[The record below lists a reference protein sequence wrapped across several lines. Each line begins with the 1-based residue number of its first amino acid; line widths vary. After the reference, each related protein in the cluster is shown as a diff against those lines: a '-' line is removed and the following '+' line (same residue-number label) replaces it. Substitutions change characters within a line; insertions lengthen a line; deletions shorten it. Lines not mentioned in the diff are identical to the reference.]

1 MKKHHEPILNQ
12 PIATLG
18 MSEEFSGVTEILG
31 LYTLGDVVSRHTS
44 DLAKL
49 PGFSVH
55 LIHEYVSFL
64 EERGLGHYVDPLA

>member
-1 MKKHHEPILNQ
+1 MKKYQEPTLNQ

-18 MSEEFSGVTEILG
+18 MSEEFCGVTEILG
-31 LYTLGDVVSRHTS
+31 FYTLGDVTNRHTR

-64 EERGLGHYVDPLA
+64 EERGLGHYVDPIK